1 MFGWELPAN
10 QEMAAG
16 FGNYD
21 RAMSALDGWFAAHDY
36 VCGDRFTMA
45 DVYVGSHVEWGMM
58 FKSFPERASF
68 SAYVERMRA
77 RPAYQE
83 AKAIDNKLIAEMQ
96 AHA

>member
-1 MFGWELPAN
+1 MFGWEVPAP

-21 RAMSALDGWFAAHDY
+21 RAMGALDGWLSSHDF
-36 VCGDRFTMA
+36 VCGERFTMA
-45 DVYVGSHVEWGMM
+45 DVYVGSHVDWGLL
-58 FKSFPERASF
+58 FKSFPERDSF
-68 SAYVERMRA
+68 TAYVERVRA

-83 AKAIDNKLIAEMQ
+83 AKAIDGKLIEEMQ

>member
-1 MFGWELPAN
+1 VPAP

-21 RAMSALDGWFAAHDY
+21 RAMGALDGWLSDHAY

-45 DVYVGSHVEWGMM
+45 DVYVGSHVDWGLR

-68 SAYVERMRA
+68 TAYAERIGA
-77 RPAYQE
+77 RPAYQD
-83 AKAIDNKLIAEMQ
+83 AKAIDNKLIEEMQ
-96 AHA
+96 ANA